1 MDSIK
6 TLTTTDEGKTF
17 EVPDSRIGCAAD
29 ARNII
34 AVLQRAEITRS
45 ARRAKIN
52 GLLNG
57 NRPWNQATLVSK
69 GQGERTNLNLREA
82 EGFVA
87 AAKTPYY
94 DLESEVDRYAQ
105 FTLDYGDEPSREQ
118 EWSDKIAT
126 RYHYT
131 LDDWGGRELVV
142 QRSQYQMIVHGVG
155 PRVWEDSRDW
165 RSKSRMAGQILVP
178 DDASADVE
186 EWETAAIPRSYLP
199 SELWEKIKD
208 ESAATTAKWNVPAV
222 KQAIMKAAPEALQTA
237 YGNQWEFYEA
247 EIRKGS
253 AGWNNRSKRIFVT
266 ALFQKEFDQKVSHF
280 IVLDSTAQTPP
291 DQTPTVSP
299 VDPEI
304 GFLFRKI
311 GRFDCFSQIIN
322 PFLYDVGPDGQWH
335 SVKGAGP
342 KIFDFCEVSNRLTC
356 KMIDGAVASSGLIL
370 QAKDGNAL
378 QQTAI
383 SHIAGAVVLHPDYK
397 VEQHR
402 LGDNLQSPL
411 LVKRDLKTTMDG
423 NTGQY
428 RRRVSDETPY
438 PTLGQEQMDAS
449 QQAVLSK
456 GDVNR
461 YYRSLDKWHKETFR
475 RLLAMGESLYQSRKG
490 VAPTDD
496 YENEEKGLSPSEC
509 GALKFYRG
517 CVEDGVP
524 EEVLKFRNFCRIKA
538 TRSVGYGSAQMRLM
552 IGDKLMSMLPT
563 MDERGRNA
571 ALRMEASALGG
582 QSLADVL
589 YPRYDTPVLADDQ
602 LALATLE
609 NNALRMPGGQV
620 IVTPPQDPVIH
631 FQTHVQDVG
640 EHAQEVQAGQ
650 GNPMELLVHLHQVG
664 PHTHQHLMTMQ
675 GDPTRKSQFDQM
687 MKVWLGMSKM
697 ADQLQQQVEEAAKA
711 AAANQQPQAPDPDL
725 IAKLAKVHG
734 DLEIKRIKTMGDLA
748 LKKQKQDATL
758 RMSDAKTAHGI
769 QLDNFEAAHK
779 AAMPAAA

>member
-1 MDSIK
+1 MDAVKS
-6 TLTTTDEGKTF
+6 LTSTDEGKTI
-17 EVPDSRIGCAAD
+17 EIPESRIGSAAD

-34 AVLQRAEITRS
+34 AVLQRAEVTRS
-45 ARRAKIN
+45 GRRAKIN

-57 NRPWNQATLVSK
+57 NRPWSPAMLTAK

-105 FTLDYGDEPSREQ
+105 FTLDYGNEPTREQ
-118 EWSDKIAT
+118 EWSDIIGT
-126 RYHYT
+126 RYHYA

-199 SELWEKIKD
+199 SELWDKIKN
-208 ESAATTAKWNVPAV
+208 ESAATAAKWNVLAV
-222 KQAIMKAAPEALQTA
+222 KQAIMKAAPEDLQKV
-237 YGNQWEFYEA
+237 YGTSWEYYEA

-253 AGWNNRSKRIFVT
+253 AGYNNRSKRIFVT

-291 DQTPTVSP
+291 DDTTSEPP
-299 VDPEI
+299 KDPEM

-311 GRFDCFSQIIN
+311 GRFECFTQIVN

-356 KMIDGAVASSGLIL
+356 KMIDGAIVASGLL
-370 QAKDGNAL
+370 LKAKDGNSL
-378 QQTAI
+378 HQTAMA
-383 SHIAGAVVLHPDYK
+383 HITGAVTLHPDYN
-397 VEQHR
+397 VEQIR
-402 LGDNLQSPL
+402 LHDNLQSPL
-411 LVKRDLKTTMDG
+411 LVKRDLRNTMDG

-428 RRRVSDETPY
+428 RRRVADETPY

-461 YYRSLDKWHKETFR
+461 YYRSLDKWHTETFR
-475 RLLAMGESLYQSRKG
+475 RLLSMGESLYERRKN

-496 YENEEKGLSPSEC
+496 YEKEEKGLTPSER

-517 CVEDGVP
+517 CIEDGVP
-524 EEVLKFRNFCRIKA
+524 EEVLKFHNFCRIKA
-538 TRSVGYGSAQMRLM
+538 TRAIGHGSAQMRLM
-552 IGDKLMSMLPT
+552 IGDKLVSLLPT

-589 YPRYDTPVLADDQ
+589 YPRYDTPLLSDDQ
-602 LALATLE
+602 MALATLE
-609 NNALRMPGGQV
+609 NNALRMPGGQTL
-620 IVTPPQDPVIH
+620 VTPSQDHVIH
-631 FQTHVQDVG
+631 FQIAMQDVSA
-640 EHAQEVQAGQ
+640 HAEEVQAGQ
-650 GNPMELLVHLHQVG
+650 ADPMSLLVHLQQAG
-664 PHTHQHLMTMQ
+664 PHTYKHLMAIS
-675 GDPTRKSQFDQM
+675 GDPTRKEQFDAM
-687 MKVWLGMSKM
+687 NKAWLEMSAM
-697 ADQLQQQVEEAAKA
+697 ADQLQQQIEEAAA
-711 AAANQQPQAPDPDL
+711 AAEKDQPQQAPDPKL
-725 IAKLAKVHG
+725 IAALAKVHG
-734 DLEIKRIKTMGDLA
+734 ELEIKKIKVMGDLQ
-748 LKKQKQDATL
+748 LKKEKQAVTL
-758 RMSDAKTAHGI
+758 RMKGIDVAHGMR
-769 QLDNFEAAHK
+769 LENVK
-779 AAMPAAA
+779 ALQPAA

>member
-1 MDSIK
+1 MDAISSI
-6 TLTTTDEGKTF
+6 TSEDDGATF
-17 EVPDSRIGCAAD
+17 QVPESRIGSAAD

-34 AVLQRAEITRS
+34 SVLQRAEATRS
-45 ARRAKIN
+45 GRRAKIN

-57 NRPWNQATLVSK
+57 NRPWNPQTLLSK

-94 DLESEVDRYAQ
+94 DLENEVDRYAQ
-105 FTLDYGDEPSREQ
+105 FVLDYGDEPSREQ
-118 EWSDKIAT
+118 EWADKIGT
-126 RYHYT
+126 RYHYA
-131 LDDWGGRELVV
+131 LDDWDGRELVI

-155 PRVWEDSRDW
+155 PRVWEDARDW

-186 EWETAAIPRSYLP
+186 EWETMAIPRSYLP
-199 SELWEKIKD
+199 SELWEKIKN
-208 ESAATTAKWNVPAV
+208 ESVATAAKWNVPAV
-222 KQAIMKAAPEALQTA
+222 KMAIMKAAPEDLQTA
-237 YGNQWEFYEA
+237 YGRSWEFYEA

-253 AGWNNRSKRIFVT
+253 AGYNNRSKRIFVT

-280 IVLDSTAQTPP
+280 IVLDSTAQIPADT
-291 DQTPTVSP
+291 DTK
-299 VDPEI
+299 DPEM

-322 PFLYDVGPDGQWH
+322 SFLYDVGPDGQWH

-356 KMIDGAVASSGLIL
+356 RMIDGAVASSGLL
-370 QAKDGNAL
+370 LKAKDGNAL

-383 SHIAGAVVLHPDYK
+383 SHIAGAVVLHPDYE
-397 VEQHR
+397 VQQNR

-411 LVKRDLKTTMDG
+411 LVKRDLRNTMDG

-428 RRRVSDETPY
+428 RRRVADETPY

-449 QQAVLSK
+449 QQAVLGK

-461 YYRSLDKWHKETFR
+461 YYRSLDRWHRETFR
-475 RLLAMGESLYQSRKG
+475 RLLAMGKKLYASRKD

-496 YENEEKGLSPSEC
+496 YDDEKSLTPSEC

-517 CVEDGVP
+517 CIEDGVP
-524 EEVLKFRNFCRIKA
+524 EDVLEFRNFCRIKA

-552 IGDKLMSMLPT
+552 IGDKLIGLLPT

-582 QSLADVL
+582 QSLADMI
-589 YPRYDTPVLADDQ
+589 YPRYDIPLLSDDQ
-602 LALATLE
+602 MALATLE
-609 NNALRMPGGQV
+609 NNALRMQGGQTL
-620 IVTPPQDPVIH
+620 VTPSQDHVIH
-631 FQTHVQDVG
+631 FQVAVQDVAA
-640 EHAQEVQAGQ
+640 HAEQVQAGQ
-650 GNPMELLVHLHQVG
+650 TDPMSLMVHLQQAG
-664 PHTHQHLMTMQ
+664 PHTHQHLAAIQ
-675 GDPTRKSQFDQM
+675 GDPTRKAQVEEM
-687 MKVWLGMSKM
+687 TKVWLNMSKM
-697 ADQLQQQVEEAAKA
+697 ADQLQQQLEEAQA
-711 AAANQQPQAPDPDL
+711 AAEKDQPPAAPDPKL
-725 IAKLAKVHG
+725 IAALAKVNG
-734 DLEIKRIKTMGDLA
+734 ELDIKRMKAMGDLQ
-748 LKKQKQDATL
+748 LKAEKQKATL
-758 RMSDAKTAHGI
+758 RLKDASTAHGFMLENLKAS
-769 QLDNFEAAHK
+769 QPALAA
-779 AAMPAAA
+779 